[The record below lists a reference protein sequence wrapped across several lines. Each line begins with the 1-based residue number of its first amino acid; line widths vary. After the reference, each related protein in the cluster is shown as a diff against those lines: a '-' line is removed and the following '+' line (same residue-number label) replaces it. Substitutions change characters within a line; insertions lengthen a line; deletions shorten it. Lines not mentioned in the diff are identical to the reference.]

1 VWAPAPGHI
10 KLITVVEA
18 DKASNQVLGRK
29 LTIAYGPD
37 ADEYESLD
45 EVRVQK
51 KRRESWARDWFYVG
65 TAGAGRG
72 SEVPWMR

>member
-1 VWAPAPGHI
+1 MWAPAPGHI

-29 LTIAYGPD
+29 LTIVYGPD

-51 KRRESWARDWFYVG
+51 E
-65 TAGAGRG
+65 
-72 SEVPWMR
+72 